1 MTEEQLSVSEP
12 SIINILDAKTASQI
26 AAGEVVER
34 PVSLVKELVENAI
47 DAESKNIIIK
57 LWQTAG
63 GTIQVIDDGCGMTAQ
78 DMPKAIKNHATSKI
92 QSIEDLQRSFSL
104 GFRGEA
110 LASIAAVSKMEIVSR
125 TKRSL
130 SATRILVEA
139 GVITETTEEAAPIG
153 TSILVKEL
161 FFNTPARKK
170 FLKSYRLETDK
181 IFDFVYH
188 ISLCRPDISFQL
200 QNEGKT
206 VFKSPGQGDLAG
218 VALAIYGGKTAKNLL
233 PVHYEDQEENIS
245 LDGLISLPVLTRA
258 SRQYYNFFVNG
269 RWVRS
274 PELSKIIDKVYY
286 TLIPEGKYPIVI
298 LHLNLPP
305 DQIDVNVHPS
315 KMEIKFADPEKIKTI
330 VGETLTNALLRKE
343 RLIPVLEGKHTG
355 ADLFPPQNNLAA
367 PVPFRQDMTAQEAP
381 SRPYTVVS
389 QTPPI
394 HKTEQ
399 EIEYLT
405 AEKSQYSENEMPE
418 EIVYDVPLNMPYKSG
433 VIQGAMDSPYK
444 QDKPHVQ
451 LPDLFADREETTPA
465 ANSKKFQFSSLRP
478 LGQIDATYIAAAGE
492 DGLYL
497 IDQHAAHER
506 ILYEKLRK
514 QYYETEG
521 DVKGEKISYLLAV
534 PLTVDLNQQEK
545 LRLVNHIIELNQLG
559 FVIEEFGETT
569 YLLRGVPAWFQNL
582 GCDEGIFIEIL
593 GMLLE
598 DDKANPGMNL
608 EKLFMAACKK
618 AVKAGYFLTNSD
630 IAYLLTELDKAEHG
644 FTCPHGRPT
653 IIRISLSEIKRKFI
667 RTN

>member
-1 MTEEQLSVSEP
+1 MSEP
-12 SIINILDAKTASQI
+12 QAEQSIINILDAKTTSQI

-34 PVSLVKELVENAI
+34 PVSLVKELVENSI
-47 DAESKNIIIK
+47 DAGSKNIIVK

-63 GTIQVIDDGCGMTAQ
+63 GTIQVVDDGCGMTAG
-78 DMPKAIKNHATSKI
+78 DMPTAIKNHATSKI
-92 QSIEDLQRSFSL
+92 QSIEDLESSFSL

-110 LASIAAVSKMEIVSR
+110 LASIAAISKMEMISR
-125 TKRSL
+125 TKNSL
-130 SATRILVEA
+130 SATRLLIEA
-139 GVITETTEEAAPIG
+139 GVIVETTEEAAPIG
-153 TSILVKEL
+153 TSILVKDL
-161 FFNTPARKK
+161 FYNTPARKK
-170 FLKSYRLETDK
+170 FLKSYRVETDK

-188 ISLCRPDISFQL
+188 ISLCRPDISFLL

-218 VALAIYGGKTAKNLL
+218 AALAIYGGKTAKNLM
-233 PVHYEDQEENIS
+233 PIHYENPEEGIS
-245 LDGLISLPVLTRA
+245 LEGLVSLPALTRA

-274 PELSKIIDKVYY
+274 PELAKTIDKVYY
-286 TLIPEGKYPIVI
+286 TVIPEGKYPIII
-298 LHLNLPP
+298 LHLNVPP
-305 DQIDVNVHPS
+305 NQIDVNVHPS
-315 KMEIKFADPEKIKTI
+315 KMEIKFADDEKIKQI
-330 VGETLTNALLRKE
+330 VGETISNALAKKE
-343 RLIPVLEGKHTG
+343 RLIPVLEGKHSGTE
-355 ADLFPPQNNLAA
+355 LFPNQTNLAA
-367 PVPFRQDMTAQEAP
+367 PVPFRQMTAAEPPAREYKIVP
-381 SRPYTVVS
+381 

-399 EIEYLT
+399 EIEYLA
-405 AEKSQYSENEMPE
+405 AEKSQYGENEMPE

-433 VIQGAMDSPYK
+433 VIQGAMDSPFK
-444 QDKPHVQ
+444 QDKPHIQ
-451 LPDLFADREETTPA
+451 LPDLFSDRDDTTPA
-465 ANSKKFQFSSLRP
+465 ASSKKFRFSDLRP
-478 LGQIDATYIAAAGE
+478 LGQIDATYIAAVGD

-497 IDQHAAHER
+497 MDQHAAHER

-534 PLTVDLNQQEK
+534 PLPVDLNTQEK
-545 LRLVNHIIELNQLG
+545 LRLVNHIVELSELG
-559 FVIEEFGETT
+559 FVIEEFGENT
-569 YLLRGVPAWFQNL
+569 YLLRGVPAWFQSL

-593 GMLLE
+593 DMLLE

-630 IAYLLTELDKAEHG
+630 IGYLLTELDKAEHG

>member
-1 MTEEQLSVSEP
+1 MSEAQEER

-47 DAESKNIIIK
+47 DAGGKNIMVK

-63 GTIQVIDDGCGMTAQ
+63 GTIQVVDDGCGMTAA

-110 LASIAAVSKMEIVSR
+110 LASIAAVSKMEMISR
-125 TKRSL
+125 TKDSL
-130 SATRILVEA
+130 SATRLLIEA
-139 GVITETTEEAAPIG
+139 GVIVETTEEAAPVG

-181 IFDFVYH
+181 IFDFIYH
-188 ISLCRPDISFQL
+188 ISLCRPDISFLL

-218 VALAIYGGKTAKNLL
+218 VALAIYGGKTAKNLM
-233 PVHYEDQEENIS
+233 PVAYENEEESIS
-245 LDGLISLPVLTRA
+245 LEGLISLPALTRA

-274 PELSKIIDKVYY
+274 PELAKIVDKVYY
-286 TLIPEGKYPIVI
+286 TIIPEGKYPIVI

-315 KMEIKFADPEKIKTI
+315 KMEIKFADGEKIKQI
-330 VGETLTNALLRKE
+330 VSETLINALAQKE

-355 ADLFPPQNNLAA
+355 LELFPNQNNLAA
-367 PVPFRQDMTAQEAP
+367 PVPFRQMVAAEAP
-381 SRPYTVVS
+381 TREYKVIP

-399 EIEYLT
+399 EIEYLA
-405 AEKSQYSENEMPE
+405 AEKSQYGENEMPE

-444 QDKPHVQ
+444 QDKPRIQ
-451 LPDLFADREETTPA
+451 LPDLFADRDDTTA
-465 ANSKKFQFSSLRP
+465 AASAKKFRFADLRP
-478 LGQIDATYIAAAGE
+478 LGQIDATYIAAVGD

-497 IDQHAAHER
+497 MDQHAAHER

-514 QYYETEG
+514 EYYETAG

-534 PLTVDLNQQEK
+534 PLTIDLNQQEK
-545 LRLVNHIIELNQLG
+545 LRLVNHIVELSELG
-559 FVIEEFGETT
+559 FLIEEFGETT

-582 GCDEGIFIEIL
+582 GCDEGVFIEIL

-630 IAYLLTELDKAEHG
+630 IAYLLTELDKTEHG